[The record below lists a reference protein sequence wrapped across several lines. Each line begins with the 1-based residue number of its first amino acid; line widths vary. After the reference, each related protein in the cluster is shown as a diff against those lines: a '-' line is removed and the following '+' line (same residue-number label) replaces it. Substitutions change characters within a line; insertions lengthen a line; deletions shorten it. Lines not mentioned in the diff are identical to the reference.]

1 MSDAPARLTV
11 SRPGPGTLS
20 DNYPMTISLDGE
32 VIARLMAGRSVTR
45 ELPPGTHRLRAN
57 NTLMWKTVDLTV
69 PPGGHLHYV
78 AANRSGWLTTIMA
91 IIGTGWFYV
100 ELREDV

>member
-1 MSDAPARLTV
+1 MSAQRARLTV

-45 ELPPGTHRLRAN
+45 EIAPGPHRLRAN
-57 NTLMWKTVDLTV
+57 NTLMWKTVEFDAAAGEEV
-69 PPGGHLHYV
+69 RYV
-78 AANRSGWLTTIMA
+78 AANRSGAMTTVMA
-91 IIGTGWFYV
+91 IVGTGWFYV
-100 ELREDV
+100 DLTREP